1 MTDVVNIVFLTDVV
15 TIEFLDVVNVN
26 CEFQ

>member
-1 MTDVVNIVFLTDVV
+1 L

-26 CEFQ
+26 CEFVNILVYILL